1 MIAITISI
9 SSRVNPSRCFI
20 SRPPCRKKPQ
30 QQNRERSSRNALRYK
45 RGEPENDRTSAAKG
59 RQNAVHG
66 ASRGSANA
74 EDGPSPGG
82 AKKRPAPTV
91 QRCKDAKMQRCK
103 DCAPLLNFL
112 RPGFNAQG
120 WSGWRLL
127 PAHSSWMSCH
137 SRQSPAPSQAPE
149 AEPESRKPKARSL

>member
-1 MIAITISI
+1 MTEPQPRRGGKMQSTA
-9 SSRVNPSRCFI
+9 RAVGPRMPK
-20 SRPPCRKKPQ
+20 RAKP
-30 QQNRERSSRNALRYK
+30 R
-45 RGEPENDRTSAAKG
+45 RGEKTART
-59 RQNAVHG
+59 
-66 ASRGSANA
+66 
-74 EDGPSPGG
+74 DG
-82 AKKRPAPTV
+82 
-91 QRCKDAKMQRCK
+91 AKMQRCK

-149 AEPESRKPKARSL
+149 AEPESRKPKARSLKSELRRTYSFGATYSFGFADPSPKKNCSICFTMTS